1 MTQTTKFVTALACAA
16 FLAAAQPSFSLPV
29 QLAKQ
34 ETKVATPLTS
44 SKTVKPAK
52 PSSTGTGT
60 TTGSSTGAIGSVAI
74 TGTGNAT
81 GTGTSTGA
89 ATGGSLVIR

>member
-16 FLAAAQPSFSLPV
+16 FLAAAQPSFSLPA

-60 TTGSSTGAIGSVAI
+60 TTGSGTGAIVI

-81 GTGTSTGA
+81 GTGTG
-89 ATGGSLVIR
+89 TGGSLVIR